1 VAFFLPPGALP
12 IFPAKKHILTD
23 LQENRLTF
31 KRNTSKN
38 TLMAEQEGEKETI
51 TTTIEVNK
59 ELFLKFKALCVLKE
73 LTISGEIE
81 KLIKTRVDQ
90 LTEQGK

>member
-1 VAFFLPPGALP
+1 MP
-12 IFPAKKHILTD
+12 
-23 LQENRLTF
+23 
-31 KRNTSKN
+31 
-38 TLMAEQEGEKETI
+38 EQEAGQETI

-81 KLIKTRVDQ
+81 KLIRSRVDQ
-90 LTEQGK
+90 LT

>member
-1 VAFFLPPGALP
+1 MP
-12 IFPAKKHILTD
+12 
-23 LQENRLTF
+23 
-31 KRNTSKN
+31 
-38 TLMAEQEGEKETI
+38 EQEVEPETI

-81 KLIKTRVDQ
+81 KLIKSRVDE
-90 LTEQGK
+90 LTAGDKK